1 MRKLLAV
8 TVLTFAALG
17 IGAPAA
23 AGGWAVT
30 TLDPLATTPVA
41 GEPFDVG
48 FTILQHGRTPIT
60 IPEAA
65 IIVTDA
71 AGAETRFPATPSGP
85 EGHHVATVEIPVG
98 GSFTWAVD
106 GFGLQDLG
114 PLHVASGASAATGG
128 STSSP
133 WTVPLFVVAAAL
145 AGLGLVDLGRG
156 ARARRRPPLA
166 A

>member
-1 MRKLLAV
+1 MTKLLAV

-17 IGAPAA
+17 FAAPAA

-60 IPEAA
+60 MPGAA
-65 IIVTDA
+65 IIVTDG
-71 AGAETRFPATPSGP
+71 AGAETRFPATPSGA
-85 EGHHVATVEIPVG
+85 EGHHVATVEIPVA

-106 GFGLQDLG
+106 AFGIQDLG
-114 PLHVASGASAATGG
+114 PLHVATSATTSSGDGAA
-128 STSSP
+128 SP
-133 WTVPLFVVAAAL
+133 WTGPLFVVAVVLAA
-145 AGLGLVDLGRG
+145 LGLVDLGRG
-156 ARARRRPPLA
+156 TLARKRPPLA